1 MGKSGQIWAKWDDER
16 RNNAL
21 ILLFEKDAQKR
32 TTSSSNMV
40 TQFGTHLEGW
50 RKMREQL
57 RIEHFV
63 LTRDPIKA
71 LNELKAIVSNW
82 SRGEAKLLEIGSLM
96 LGTNTATSDVD
107 IIYIV
112 PQKTTKSEAMDKFFG
127 TFQCDLSQRKCE
139 DNSLY
144 CLLCLNEKVAFLQK
158 LSKAYIPLI
167 KTHFLGFDFDIL
179 FVSVP
184 TIKALPAEEP
194 MAQNEVMELIRK
206 LANQTDPDEK
216 MIKSLA
222 GHITND
228 HIKRLLGKKMLKK
241 FRKLVVIL
249 KFWAKS
255 NFIYG
260 TPFGFFNGISLSVMA
275 AKVSLLYPN
284 CSVPFLLNRFL
295 LTFATWNWPIP
306 LRLVE
311 YLPNEFQ
318 KFSWTPK
325 DEEKKR
331 NSTLLMPIITPG
343 CLEQN
348 AMFHMNESTFKI
360 VQKSMREAFIKI
372 QSPNENNWSQLF
384 APPKFTKKYKH
395 YAAIC
400 CVVGNLIHLAQFCD
414 FVERKIRLQLLHF
427 DTVTDGVNFTHIM
440 TENDR
445 EFKCPNS
452 ILVPVLKQNRNFSL
466 HKAWLLGIEM
476 EEKTAEQKQNSP
488 SENKE
493 DAFNRF
499 RWFRNMSKRRNWKI
513 SE

>member
-21 ILLFEKDAQKR
+21 ILLFEKDTQKR
-32 TTSSSNMV
+32 TTCSNLV
-40 TQFGTHLEGW
+40 AQFGTHLEGW
-50 RKMREQL
+50 RKMREQQ
-57 RIEHFV
+57 RIDQISINEHVNYTNSKMNCSIGGTEQIKMTNSHSFMLPQLNQQIFFNDNNDEEHLKELERILSEEHFV
-63 LTRDPIKA
+63 LTMDPTKA
-71 LNELKAIVSNW
+71 LNELKAVVSNW

-112 PQKTTKSEAMDKFFG
+112 PQKTTKSEAVDKFFG

-144 CLLCLNEKVAFLQK
+144 CLLCLNEKVEFLQK

-167 KTHFLGFDFDIL
+167 KIHFLGFDFDIL

-184 TIKALPAEEP
+184 TINALPAGEP

-206 LANQTDPDEK
+206 LANQTEPDEK

-284 CSVPFLLNRFL
+284 CSVPFLLNRFF
-295 LTFATWNWPIP
+295 LTFATWDWPIP

-325 DEEKKR
+325 DEENKR

-343 CLEQN
+343 
-348 AMFHMNESTFKI
+348 K
-360 VQKSMREAFIKI
+360 
-372 QSPNENNWSQLF
+372 
-384 APPKFTKKYKH
+384 
-395 YAAIC
+395 
-400 CVVGNLIHLAQFCD
+400 
-414 FVERKIRLQLLHF
+414 
-427 DTVTDGVNFTHIM
+427 
-440 TENDR
+440 
-445 EFKCPNS
+445 
-452 ILVPVLKQNRNFSL
+452 
-466 HKAWLLGIEM
+466 
-476 EEKTAEQKQNSP
+476 
-488 SENKE
+488 
-493 DAFNRF
+493 
-499 RWFRNMSKRRNWKI
+499 
-513 SE
+513 

>member
-21 ILLFEKDAQKR
+21 ILLFEKDTQKR

-57 RIEHFV
+57 RIDQISVNEHVNYANSKMSCSNGGTEQIKMTNSHSFILPQLNQQIFFNDNNDEKHLKELERILIEEHFV
-63 LTRDPIKA
+63 LTMDPIKA

-127 TFQCDLSQRKCE
+127 TFQCDLSAK
-139 DNSLY
+139 
-144 CLLCLNEKVAFLQK
+144 NEKVEFLQK

-167 KTHFLGFDFDIL
+167 KIHFLGFDFDIL

-184 TIKALPAEEP
+184 TINALPAEEP

-206 LANQTDPDEK
+206 LANQKEPDEK

-241 FRKLVVIL
+241 FRKFVVIL
-249 KFWAKS
+249 KFWTKS

-284 CSVPFLLNRFL
+284 CSVPFLLNRFF

-343 CLEQN
+343 KL
-348 AMFHMNESTFKI
+348 
-360 VQKSMREAFIKI
+360 R
-372 QSPNENNWSQLF
+372 
-384 APPKFTKKYKH
+384 
-395 YAAIC
+395 
-400 CVVGNLIHLAQFCD
+400 
-414 FVERKIRLQLLHF
+414 
-427 DTVTDGVNFTHIM
+427 
-440 TENDR
+440 
-445 EFKCPNS
+445 
-452 ILVPVLKQNRNFSL
+452 
-466 HKAWLLGIEM
+466 
-476 EEKTAEQKQNSP
+476 
-488 SENKE
+488 
-493 DAFNRF
+493 
-499 RWFRNMSKRRNWKI
+499 
-513 SE
+513 